1 MDRKEVCEFLVQ
13 NEVPGELM
21 AYADHGELGCA
32 AVASNGMKFVFSA
45 EYLAQA
51 EPKAE
56 AARAEASPQKQTGRG
71 HAPTTKRRATKKR
84 TTTRKKRT
92 TSK

>member
-1 MDRKEVCEFLVQ
+1 MDRKEICEYLVQ

-45 EYLAQA
+45 EKLA
-51 EPKAE
+51 ETEEKLKPK
-56 AARAEASPQKQTGRG
+56 PK
-71 HAPTTKRRATKKR
+71 PVTKRK
-84 TTTRKKRT
+84 TTRKKRT